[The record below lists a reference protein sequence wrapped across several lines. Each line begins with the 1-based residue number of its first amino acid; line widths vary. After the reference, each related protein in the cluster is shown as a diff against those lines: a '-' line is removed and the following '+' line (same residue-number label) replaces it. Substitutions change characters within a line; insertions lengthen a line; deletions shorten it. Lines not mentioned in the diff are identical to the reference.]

1 MVEQISMTGVNKT
14 LYIPLYG
21 KALVSRRGLFIKDGD
36 AERIWADASFPLKGK
51 ARSKWLAYYMGIRAA
66 VFDKWVKERASE
78 NQDAVI
84 IHIGAGL
91 DSRFKRCGVENAWYD
106 VDVPEVIDERR
117 KYFTE
122 GNGYG
127 MIASDIRREGWLDEI
142 CESKTAIVV
151 MEGVAMYLG
160 DEEREFLIARLGER
174 FSSIY
179 LLMDFY
185 TPFGAKM
192 SKKRNPINTVG
203 VSEVW
208 GIGYPESVGK
218 GVFSDR
224 KEREMTPI
232 QYLDELSGLEK
243 FIFKTLYAGGISKK
257 IYKMYEYSKT

>member
-21 KALVSRRGLFIKDGD
+21 KALVSRRGLFIKDED

-106 VDVPEVIDERR
+106 VDFPEVIEERR

-122 GNGYG
+122 GDGYG

-151 MEGVAMYLG
+151 MEGVAMYLSN
-160 DEEREFLIARLGER
+160 EERELLIARLGER

-185 TPFGAKM
+185 TPFGARM
-192 SKKRNPINTVG
+192 SKRRNPVNTVG

-208 GIGYPESVGK
+208 GIGVPESVGC
-218 GVFSDR
+218 GVFNEAVE
-224 KEREMTPI
+224 KEMTPRCCI
-232 QYLDELSGLEK
+232 DELRGVEK
-243 FIFKTLYAGGISKK
+243 FVFKTLYAGGISKK
-257 IYKMYEYSKT
+257 IYKLFEYKRT